1 MALRERVR
9 MGTHAWTPPSSTS
22 TEADDRDRVI
32 AHAIDVMLT
41 RLDTDPDLAGLA
53 RDGAPY
59 ACDFR
64 HTDNRQRRVGSHAA
78 PTSLSGFTK

>member
-53 RDGAPY
+53 RDGGPL
-59 ACDFR
+59 C
-64 HTDNRQRRVGSHAA
+64 
-78 PTSLSGFTK
+78 L

>member
-41 RLDTDPDLAGLA
+41 SLDTDPDLAGVGQGWRPPMPVTFA
-53 RDGAPY
+53 IPTTVNGA
-59 ACDFR
+59 
-64 HTDNRQRRVGSHAA
+64 
-78 PTSLSGFTK
+78 

>member
-41 RLDTDPDLAGLA
+41 RLGADSETLVSVGAGESGC
-53 RDGAPY
+53 DG
-59 ACDFR
+59 
-64 HTDNRQRRVGSHAA
+64 
-78 PTSLSGFTK
+78 